1 MRKPATAVLLNWSLL
16 AGGALGA
23 FQGAPPAEARAHL
36 ERGAAHLQRNEKEQ
50 AVRELQAAVALDPHS
65 ATAHMLLGQAYL
77 AQGAYEMMAEAK
89 AELQQALALDPKL
102 VWARFHLAKIH
113 FDLGRLEK
121 ARDELE
127 RGLAERPN
135 LPHFLTLLGEV
146 NRKLGNAARSIQLQK
161 QALAADPSMTPAHYY
176 LGLACLDLG
185 NEEEARLELETA
197 VRSSYVI
204 PEMHIALGSLYVRR
218 GDLATA
224 EELFLKAV
232 ALDPSRPEGHIRLA
246 EVYRLRRAYQRA
258 LRELAL
264 AAPEGKRFS
273 TSPYFQ
279 QVKADRLFE
288 TARIYEDQGL
298 AEKAI
303 HGFGMVLEVEPEH
316 GQTHR
321 RLAALLFA
329 RGDYVRA
336 GEHARRAEA
345 LGFPVEPSLQQKILD
360 KTASPRH
367 P

>member
-1 MRKPATAVLLNWSLL
+1 MRKLPAVVALICGLL
-16 AGGALGA
+16 ACRGIDAYQA
-23 FQGAPPAEARAHL
+23 APPDEARA
-36 ERGAAHLQRNEKEQ
+36 RLQRGGEHLRSNENGQ
-50 AVRELQAAVALDPHS
+50 AVRELKAAVALDPRS

-89 AELQQALALDPKL
+89 AELQQALSLDPKL

-146 NRKLGNAARSIQLQK
+146 NRKLGNASRSIELHRK
-161 QALAADPSMTPAHYY
+161 ALEADPSMTPAHYY

-185 NEEEARLELETA
+185 NEQEARRELETA

-204 PEMHIALGSLYVRR
+204 PEMYVALGSLYARR
-218 GDLATA
+218 GELAA
-224 EELFLKAV
+224 AGDLFLKAV
-232 ALDPSRPEGHIRLA
+232 ALDPSRPEGHVRLA
-246 EVYRLRRAYQRA
+246 EVYRLRKAYERA
-258 LRELAL
+258 LSELELATR
-264 AAPEGKRFS
+264 EGKRFL

-279 QVKADRLFE
+279 QVKADTLFE
-288 TARIYEDQGL
+288 TARVYQDQGL

-303 HGFGMVLEVEPEH
+303 QAFGKVIEVDPEH
-316 GQTHR
+316 GRTHR
-321 RLAALLFA
+321 QLAELMFA
-329 RGDYVRA
+329 RGDYDRA

-360 KTASPRH
+360 KPANSRRP
-367 P
+367 